1 MSSLAPFEQAAK
13 VGDFML
19 VLRDALIKLGI
30 YQPDKGLVEQPDPS
44 PASWTHLDICV
55 RGSCCLGARKAT
67 VGAFLARH
75 FGPHWD
81 KYQSPYGWAIEFQ
94 QEDMLGSE
102 AVVLQARRHAFRA

>member
-1 MSSLAPFEQAAK
+1 

-30 YQPDKGLVEQPDPS
+30 YQPDKGLVE
-44 PASWTHLDICV
+44 
-55 RGSCCLGARKAT
+55 AT

-94 QEDMLGSE
+94 QEDML
-102 AVVLQARRHAFRA
+102 